1 MVGMVTPRYLGCLP
15 VSSIAE
21 AAGSMLTRHAYSEK
35 RRCFSF
41 WRPVKDYAELS
52 QDELADR
59 VVYLLSQTVNYCSK
73 SPSAPTIPETNA
85 KRVSIGEALI
95 FELERWKT
103 FLGPYFQP
111 LPTAE
116 SSANSVFQPI
126 WIHPPRFAV

>member
-1 MVGMVTPRYLGCLP
+1 MYPE
-15 VSSIAE
+15 SN
-21 AAGSMLTRHAYSEK
+21 MLSRER

-41 WRPVKDYAELS
+41 WRPVKDYAELN

-73 SPSAPTIPETNA
+73 SPSEPTEPETNA
-85 KRVSIGEALI
+85 KRTRVGDALI
-95 FELERWKT
+95 SELERWKT

-116 SSANSVFQPI
+116 PAVSDVFQPI